1 MSVANMKISDQ
12 QVKIL
17 IDKFVSAEQAKAW
30 REQRIA
36 DHKKWKEWIDPG
48 KIDPLPDEEL
58 RNRFLEYFNQGAGR
72 HGFNAIYR
80 DRIVRDIK
88 RFRNAMKFLIDE
100 SIPIKQRI
108 EGVIDSNGV
117 WHIEGIGK
125 GLATSI
131 LMDLDPKKYATWN
144 NKTNMGLDALGR
156 TPKFERGDSS
166 GERYKK
172 VMNIIQGIN
181 DLKPDLSFIEI
192 DHFLHI
198 VSAEEEGKE
207 AIKALTEGREV
218 LKPVSESIEELSK
231 EKESMEFAM
240 EKYLEEFIETNFGG
254 INFGAN
260 LQLYQD
266 EESNGRQY
274 QTPIG
279 NIDLL
284 AMDKEKKELVV
295 IELKKGRSSDA
306 VVGQILRYM
315 GWVQENLADG
325 LNVRGIIIVKDK
337 DEKLEYALKF
347 SPHVSLFLYEVSFK
361 LKRVS

>member
-1 MSVANMKISDQ
+1 MSVVNLKLSDQ

-17 IDKFVSAEQAKAW
+17 IDKFVSAEQAKTW

-36 DHKKWKEWIDPG
+36 DHKKWKEWIDPE
-48 KIDPLPDEEL
+48 KIDTLSDEEL
-58 RNRFLEYFNQGAGR
+58 SNKFLEYFNEGAGR

-80 DRIVRDIK
+80 DRIVRDIDK
-88 RFRNAMKFLIDE
+88 FRSAMKFLLDE
-100 SIPIKQRI
+100 SVPVNKRI
-108 EGVIDSNGV
+108 EGVIDSNGAR
-117 WHIEGIGK
+117 HIEGIGK
-125 GLATSI
+125 GLASSI

-144 NKTNMGLDALGR
+144 NKTNMGLEALGR
-156 TPKFERGDSS
+156 TPEFGRGDSS
-166 GERYKK
+166 GERYRK
-172 VMNIIQGIN
+172 VMKIIHGLN
-181 DLKPDLSFIEI
+181 SLKPELSFIEI

-218 LKPVSESIEELSK
+218 LKPVSEGIEELSK
-231 EKESMEFAM
+231 EKENMEFAM
-240 EKYLEEFIETNFGG
+240 EKYLEEFIETNFSG
-254 INFGAN
+254 IDFGAT
-260 LQLYQD
+260 LKLYQD

-284 AMDKEKKELVV
+284 AVDKEKKELVV

-306 VVGQILRYM
+306 VVDQVLRYM

-325 LNVRGIIIVKDK
+325 FSVRGIIIVKDK

-361 LKRVS
+361 LNKVS